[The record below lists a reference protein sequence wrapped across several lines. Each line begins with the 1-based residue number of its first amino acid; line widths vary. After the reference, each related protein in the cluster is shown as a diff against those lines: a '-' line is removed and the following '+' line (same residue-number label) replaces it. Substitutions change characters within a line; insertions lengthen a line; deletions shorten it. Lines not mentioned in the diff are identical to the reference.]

1 MENEDS
7 RMAASAIC
15 YAADMVKLA
24 WQEAA
29 WDRQRPS
36 ILFAPTLS
44 RDGDM
49 WCALFGENL
58 QEGVAG
64 FGDTPANAMW
74 AFDSAWTT
82 QNGHYEIDRREK
94 SEGDTE

>member
-1 MENEDS
+1 MTSEDS
-7 RMAASAIC
+7 NMAANAIC
-15 YAADMVKLA
+15 FAADMAKTA

-29 WDRQRPS
+29 WERQRPS
-36 ILFAPTLS
+36 ILFPPTLA

-49 WCALFGENL
+49 WCALFGDNL

-74 AFDSAWTT
+74 AFDRAWNTEL
-82 QNGHYEIDRREK
+82 GHAVVDRREK
-94 SEGDTE
+94 AA